1 MASQTHPDE
10 AKQLGLFEQ
19 RADYIPADDLL
30 SGTATADLFNR
41 VHDALVARGTKLI
54 VGPRGCGKTHMM
66 RYTWVI
72 CQKEKEQPFCVY
84 VSFNRYYRL
93 EPLTNLRINAL
104 DLFHGWALARI
115 VLGLFETVGAL
126 NCQPAN
132 HLGRLFPRE
141 RYQNLVSRLERSMQ
155 LSEEETEVF
164 NSLSVEW
171 VRGLIE
177 ENSRTVGRKRAVLL
191 LDDAA
196 LTLTPEYLIELF
208 EVIRTIKSAYLSPKA
223 SVYPGTTEY
232 GPRFHPTQEADIIP
246 VWLSVEDPE
255 YFQVMD
261 GIAARRYPEGK
272 DIPADVSDYLK
283 FAAFGIPRA
292 YLSMLHQFHVAEGNN
307 QQANL
312 NRIIQEHAES
322 RSAEYRSLSVKAPRF
337 KSLIEVGHSLLK
349 KLITLLR
356 EQNESLL
363 ESTEKQL
370 MIGISGLDKSPLAK
384 RMFNLLLEAGLLYE
398 HQSVSHGGPGR
409 MYDRFTPHIALLL
422 EQRTFSAR
430 ERGTSLRQIVERL
443 KQKPVKHPLRR
454 TLSTLL
460 SSEELLM
467 LKLDLP
473 PCSKCHTPR
482 FNEAQRFCHHC
493 GTELTDASS
502 FMECMKLPISDVPG
516 LTPWQKGKISSE
528 LPTLSTIGDL
538 LSHSDPGA
546 ELRKIRQVG
555 QKRATNVIL
564 AVTQYVDEF
573 LS

>member
-1 MASQTHPDE
+1 MASEIHLDE

-19 RADYIPADDLL
+19 RADYIPLDDLL
-30 SGTATADLFNR
+30 TGTATADLLNR

-72 CQKEKEQPFCVY
+72 CQKARDQPFCVY

-93 EPLTNLRINAL
+93 EPLTNLRTNAL

-115 VLGLFETVGAL
+115 VLGLFETLDAL
-126 NCQPAN
+126 ASQPVD
-132 HLGRLFPRE
+132 HLGRLLPRN
-141 RYQNLVSRLERSMQ
+141 RYQDLVSRLERSMQ
-155 LSEEETEVF
+155 LSEEETDVF

-177 ENSRTVGRKRAVLL
+177 ENSRVAGRKRAVLFF
-191 LDDAA
+191 DDAA
-196 LTLTPEYLIELF
+196 LTLTPEYLVELF
-208 EVIRTIKSAYLSPKA
+208 EIIRTIKSAYLSPKA

-261 GIAARRYPEGK
+261 GIAARRYPEGNS
-272 DIPADVSDYLK
+272 IPKEVSDYLK

-292 YLSMLHQFHVAEGNN
+292 YLSMLHQFHVAEGGN
-307 QQANL
+307 QQAIL
-312 NRIIQEHAES
+312 NRIIQEHAEA
-322 RSAEYRSLSVKAPRF
+322 RTAEYKSLSVKAPRF
-337 KSLIEVGHSLLK
+337 KSLIEVGYALLR
-349 KLITLLR
+349 KLIGLLR
-356 EQNESLL
+356 DQNEALL
-363 ESTEKQL
+363 QSDEKQL
-370 MIGISGLDKSPLAK
+370 MIGISGLTESPLAK
-384 RMFNLLLEAGLLYE
+384 RMFNLLVEAGLLYE

-409 MYDRFTPHIALLL
+409 TYDRYTPHVALLL

-430 ERGTSLRQIVERL
+430 ERGTSLKQLVERL
-443 KQKPVKHPLRR
+443 KQKPAKHPLRR
-454 TLSTLL
+454 TLGTLL
-460 SSEELLM
+460 SSDELLM
-467 LKLDLP
+467 LRLDLP
-473 PCSKCHTPR
+473 PCSRCHTPR
-482 FNEAQRFCHHC
+482 FNDAQRFCHNC
-493 GTELTDASS
+493 GTELTDAST
-502 FMECMKLPISDVPG
+502 FVECMKFSISDVPG
-516 LTPWQKGKISSE
+516 LTPWQKSKISTE
-528 LPTLSTIGDL
+528 LPTLKTIGDL